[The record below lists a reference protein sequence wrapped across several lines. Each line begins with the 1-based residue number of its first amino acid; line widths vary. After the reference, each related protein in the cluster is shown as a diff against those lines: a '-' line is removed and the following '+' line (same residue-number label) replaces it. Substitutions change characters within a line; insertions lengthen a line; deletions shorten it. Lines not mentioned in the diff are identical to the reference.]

1 MMQTG
6 GSSMDKLDFAY
17 PAFFYLMILLPVMAG
32 WYIWRGRKS
41 TGAMTLSGFENL
53 DENAGRG
60 RIWLRHMLFVFRM
73 VVVALTVVVLARPQ
87 SSNQWEQVTTE
98 GIDIVMCMDV
108 SGSMQAMDF
117 RPNRLEAAKSVGI
130 EFVNARQ
137 NDRFGLVVFAGE
149 SFTQCPMTTD
159 RAVMIIFLKD
169 IDFGIIEDG
178 TAIGMGLATAVNRI
192 KDSKAVSKVIILLTD
207 GVNNRGD
214 IGPVTAAEIAASFG
228 IRVYTIGVG
237 SQGTAPF
244 PVQDAFGRTLTRNMP
259 VEIDEDVLKKIASTT
274 GGTYFRATD
283 NHKLREIY
291 QQIDQMEKTRLDVK
305 QFSKRKEEYFPF
317 LLAAMLVLLVE
328 ILLRYTLFRTIP

>member
-1 MMQTG
+1 ME
-6 GSSMDKLDFAY
+6 FAY
-17 PAFFYLMILLPVMAG
+17 PHFFYALILLPLMTG
-32 WYIWRGRKS
+32 WYLWRGRKS
-41 TGAMTLSGFENL
+41 TSSMTISGFENM
-53 DENAGRG
+53 DDRIGSS
-60 RIWLRHMLFVFRM
+60 RIWLRHILFVLRLVM
-73 VVVALTVVVLARPQ
+73 VGLIVVVLARPQ

-108 SGSMQAMDF
+108 SGSMRAMDF
-117 RPNRLEAAKSVGI
+117 RPNRLEASKNVGI

-159 RAVMIIFLKD
+159 RAVVINFLKEV
-169 IDFGIIEDG
+169 DFGIIEDG

-192 KDSKAVSKVIILLTD
+192 KESRARSKVIILLTD

-214 IGPVTAAEIAASFG
+214 VGPVTAAEIAAGFG

-237 SQGTAPF
+237 SHGTAPV

-259 VEIDEDVLKKIASTT
+259 VEIDEDVLREISKTT

-291 QQIDQMEKTRLDVK
+291 QQIDEMEKTLLDVK
-305 QFSKRKEEYFPF
+305 QFSKKKEEYFPF
-317 LLAAMLVLLVE
+317 LFAAMLILLFE